1 MSAGLPSSRLKDERI
16 VWVFNPVDSPSRF
29 PAGIWTSRAAA
40 EEWIRSVD
48 ARGVLSA
55 YTLDES
61 AWDAN
66 VRLGLLKLSEPERS
80 EAAFKRKFTTAVD
93 HYHYNGPDMHSVTL
107 GRDVDVRPSQET
119 SDGKRYQ
126 CVCCGQFTLESV
138 DSCAICTECG
148 WEDWYECLDNPS
160 RKILPNRVSLDVARS
175 LVQRFGPGAAC
186 EVGWATNPLK
196 RIAEIEA
203 MPQSEYSKLQTARQ
217 RVEQDR

>member
-1 MSAGLPSSRLKDERI
+1 M
-16 VWVFNPVDSPSRF
+16 WVFNPVDSPSRF

-40 EEWIRSVD
+40 EEWIRSVG

-66 VRLGLLKLSEPERS
+66 VRLGLLRLSEPERS

-93 HYHYNGPDMHSVTL
+93 HYHYNGPDMYSVSL
-107 GRDVDVRPSQET
+107 GRDADVRQSQQT
-119 SDGKRYQ
+119 PDGKRYQ
-126 CVCCGQFTLESV
+126 CVCCGQFTLETV
-138 DSCAICTECG
+138 DACAICTECG

-160 RKILPNRVSLDVARS
+160 QKILPNRVSLDVARS

-196 RIAEIEA
+196 RIAEVEA